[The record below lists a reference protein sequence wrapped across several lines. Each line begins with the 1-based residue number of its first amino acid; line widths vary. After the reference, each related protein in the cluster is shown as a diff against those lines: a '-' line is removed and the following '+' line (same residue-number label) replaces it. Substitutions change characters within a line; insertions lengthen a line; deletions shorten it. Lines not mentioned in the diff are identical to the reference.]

1 VSEEGVDAVRY
12 RTLQGP
18 ARWLEL
24 CVLCLIPITGALFVL
39 EVSYYLQKWV
49 PGIDF
54 TIFREQFLGLFLAL
68 VLAGTFICKPGGK
81 NAAAT
86 SVPWYD
92 WLLML
97 ASVVVGLFI
106 AIRYPQMAYTQAVI
120 TPTKWIL
127 GAIAIVLV
135 LECCRRLVG
144 WILTALVVA
153 FVLYGR
159 YGDLMSGLFKSRG
172 ASWERLTMYLYLDTN
187 GMLGLP
193 LVVSSTVVMA
203 FVLFGNVLFMSGGAA
218 VLTDFAMATMGR
230 FRGGP
235 AKIAVVASSLFG
247 SISGTAVSNV
257 VMTGSVTIPLM
268 KRTGYRPEV
277 AGAIEAV
284 ASTGGQIMPPVMGVA
299 AFIMAEFLS
308 IPYSEVAIAALIPA
322 LLYYIAVFFQ
332 VDLEAAKTGMKGLS
346 REELPRL
353 GTVLAQGWLFLVP
366 LVVLIYLLFWLYWA
380 AGRAAMGGVFVGLL
394 FAFGQRK
401 SRMTLRGFVKLL
413 EVTGRGLLEIGVIT
427 AAAGFII
434 GVLQLSGLGFR
445 FSLGLA
451 SLAGGNVFVLLVLVA
466 IACIILGMGMP
477 TAAVYILLAV
487 LACPGLIE
495 LGVDPL
501 AAHLFVFYFG
511 ILSMITPPVC
521 LATYAAASI
530 AGSDFMKT
538 AVTGMRLAVVAYVVP
553 FLFVYSPA
561 LLLKGTVFQVVAA
574 VVTAIVGAGTLGI
587 ALGGYLFG
595 HLNLLKRGLLLL
607 GGLGMLT
614 PTAGAGFLFHW
625 TTDLAGLVITVAV
638 MLPQWLKG
646 RASIANVKAVGKN

>member
-1 VSEEGVDAVRY
+1 VSEEGVVAVRY

-24 CVLCLIPITGALFVL
+24 CLLCLIPITGALFVL
-39 EVSYYLQKWV
+39 EVPYFL
-49 PGIDF
+49 GI

-68 VLAGTFICKPGGK
+68 VLGGAFLTRPAGKR
-81 NAAAT
+81 ASMT

-92 WLLML
+92 WLLVL
-97 ASVVVGLFI
+97 AGLAVGLFI
-106 AIRYPQMAYTQAVI
+106 VVRYPSMAYQMAVI
-120 TPTKWIL
+120 TPTKWLL
-127 GAIAIVLV
+127 GAVAIVLV
-135 LECCRRLVG
+135 LEGCRRLVG
-144 WILTALVVA
+144 WILTALVLA

-159 YGDLMSGLFKSRG
+159 FGNLFPGLFQSRG

-193 LVVSSTVVMA
+193 LVVAATVVLA
-203 FVLFGNVLFMSGGAA
+203 FVLFGNVLFLSGGAT
-218 VLTDFAMATMGR
+218 VLTDFAMAAMGR

-247 SISGTAVSNV
+247 TISGTAVSNV

-268 KRTGYRPEV
+268 KRTGYRPHV
-277 AGAIEAV
+277 AAAIEAV

-299 AFIMAEFLS
+299 AFIMAEFLA

-332 VDLEAAKTGMKGLS
+332 VDLEAGKTGMKGLHPG
-346 REELPRL
+346 ELPRMR
-353 GTVLAQGWLFLVP
+353 TVLAKGWLFLVP
-366 LVVLIYLLFWLYWA
+366 LVVLIYLLFWLFWS
-380 AGRAAMGGVFVGLL
+380 AGRSAMGGVFVGLAV
-394 FAFGQRK
+394 AFLQRT
-401 SRMTLRGFVKLL
+401 SRMNLRGFIKLL

-427 AAAGFII
+427 AGAGFII

-451 SLAGGNVFVLLVLVA
+451 TLAGGNVFILLVLVA

-487 LACPGLIE
+487 LAVPGLVE
-495 LGVDPL
+495 LGIDPL

-538 AVTGMRLAVVAYVVP
+538 ALTGMRLATVAYVVP

-561 LLLKGTVFQVVAA
+561 LLLKGTVFEVVVA
-574 VVTAIVGAGTLGI
+574 VSTAIVGAGLLGV
-587 ALGGYLFG
+587 ALSGYLFAR
-595 HLNLLKRGLLLL
+595 LNLLQRALLAVAA
-607 GGLGMLT
+607 LGMLT
-614 PTAGAGFLFHW
+614 PAAGEGILFHW
-625 TTDLAGLVITVAV
+625 TTDLAGLALAVAV
-638 MLPQWLKG
+638 LLPQWLKKRIG
-646 RASIANVKAVGKN
+646 AVDGQVAEKSNQI

>member
-1 VSEEGVDAVRY
+1 MSEEGVETVRF

-24 CVLCLIPITGALFVL
+24 CVLCLIPITGAMFVL
-39 EVSYYLQKWV
+39 EVPYYLNKWV
-49 PGIDF
+49 SGVDF
-54 TIFREQFLGLFLAL
+54 TIFREQFLGWFLAL
-68 VLAGTFICKPGGK
+68 VLAGTFICKPAGK
-81 NAAAT
+81 NSSST

-97 ASVVVGLFI
+97 AGLVVGLFI
-106 AIRYPQMAYTQAVI
+106 AIRYPQMAYTQAII

-127 GAIAIVLV
+127 GATAIVLV

-144 WILTALVVA
+144 WILTVLVAA

-172 ASWERLTMYLYLDTN
+172 ASWERLTMYLYLDAN

-203 FVLFGNVLFMSGGAA
+203 FVLFGNVLFLSGGAT
-218 VLTDFAMATMGR
+218 VLTDFAMAAMGR

-257 VMTGSVTIPLM
+257 VMTGAVTIPLM
-268 KRTGYRPEV
+268 KRTGYRPDV

-308 IPYSEVAIAALIPA
+308 VPYSEVAIAALIPA
-322 LLYYIAVFFQ
+322 MLYYIAVFFQ

-346 REELPRL
+346 RNELPRL
-353 GTVLAQGWLFLVP
+353 GAVLKQGWLFLVP
-366 LVVLIYLLFWLYWA
+366 LAVLIYLLFGLFWA

-394 FAFGQRK
+394 FAIGQRK

-434 GVLQLSGLGFR
+434 GVLQISGLGFR

-451 SLAGGNVFVLLVLVA
+451 SLASGNVFVLLVLVA
-466 IACIILGMGMP
+466 IACIVLGMGMP

-487 LACPGLIE
+487 LAVPGLVE

-561 LLLKGTVFQVVAA
+561 LILKGTLFQVISA
-574 VVTAIVGAGTLGI
+574 VVTAVVGAGTLGI
-587 ALGGYLFG
+587 ALGGYIFG
-595 HLNLLKRGLLLL
+595 HLSMWKRVLLVL

-614 PTAGAGFLFHW
+614 PTAGQGFLFHW
-625 TTDLAGLVITVAV
+625 ATDLTGLVLTVAV
-638 MLPQWLKG
+638 LLPQWLK
-646 RASIANVKAVGKN
+646 RKTAVADVRVADKT